1 MTHSLEAALR
11 SLFAVRPAPAE
22 LREGLLAVARSRDR
36 VRGARRL
43 RRLLQAGLAAALIL
57 VLGGGGAWVKART
70 RMGSVAV
77 AQATLA
83 DFMGTHDLA
92 FVGTPPQTGAGDP
105 CACWS
110 RGRVGFEAN
119 LPRSCPHLEVSGGRE
134 CRVKGMLA
142 ACYLLRDGRSLY
154 VFPGPIRGA
163 GSVQGQPLAVAAS
176 YQAKAWN
183 EDGRGYVL
191 VMPR

>member
-1 MTHSLEAALR
+1 MTHPLEAALR
-11 SLFAVRPAPAE
+11 THFQPRPAPAD
-22 LREGLLAVARSRDR
+22 LREGLLADARSRDR
-36 VRGARRL
+36 VRGARRM

-57 VLGGGGAWVKART
+57 TLGAGGAWVKGRAS
-70 RMGSVAV
+70 MGSVAV

-92 FVGTPPQTGAGDP
+92 FVGTPPHTGAGDP
-105 CACWS
+105 SACWS
-110 RGRVGFEAN
+110 RGCVGFEAN
-119 LPRSCPHLEVSGGRE
+119 LPRSCPHLEVSAGRE
-134 CRVKGMLA
+134 CRVKGVLA

-191 VMPR
+191 VATR